1 MYGYKAKDTHILW
14 TIINT
19 SRKKLFSSCDMY
31 VGVNNM

>member
-19 SRKKLFSSCDMY
+19 SRKKLIVTCMS
-31 VGVNNM
+31 V